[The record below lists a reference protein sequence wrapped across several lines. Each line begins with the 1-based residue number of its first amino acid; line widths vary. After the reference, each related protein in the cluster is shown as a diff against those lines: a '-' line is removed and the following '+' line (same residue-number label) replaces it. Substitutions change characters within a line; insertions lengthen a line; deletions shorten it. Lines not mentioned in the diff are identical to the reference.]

1 MFMID
6 ECVYENILDRM
17 YTKNWELCNKNL
29 HKKESALLT
38 KNVNILRIFIMHKE
52 KVDIRFSSLT
62 KLFYIA
68 TQTLSLTLK
77 DTYFPLVSTPSQI
90 ENIVSIQMYSC
101 VLFVYNVYNLYKKKV
116 LKTLRAS

>member
-1 MFMID
+1 MID

-52 KVDIRFSSLT
+52 K
-62 KLFYIA
+62 
-68 TQTLSLTLK
+68 
-77 DTYFPLVSTPSQI
+77 
-90 ENIVSIQMYSC
+90 
-101 VLFVYNVYNLYKKKV
+101 
-116 LKTLRAS
+116 

>member
-38 KNVNILRIFIMHKE
+38 KNANILRIFIMHKE

-62 KLFYIA
+62 KSFYIA
-68 TQTLSLTLK
+68 T
-77 DTYFPLVSTPSQI
+77 
-90 ENIVSIQMYSC
+90 
-101 VLFVYNVYNLYKKKV
+101 
-116 LKTLRAS
+116 